1 MKKLLMAF
9 IVLFALTACFKKDTM
24 EGIEIITTT
33 YPSEYIVDYLYGDN
47 SIVES
52 IYPDGTNPTTIKFNK
67 KQIADFSEKNLYV
80 YLGKVKSQ
88 SDLAVAF
95 KNLNKDLLLIDGNL
109 GIDGEYGI
117 EEAWLDP
124 SNMLMIT
131 RNIRNGLN
139 EYIKSAYLNKEIDEK
154 YNNLKIE
161 LSNLDAEFRLL
172 AANSDR
178 QTIVVS
184 NDALLYL
191 QKYGFRVISLDEKS
205 VSDKIIS
212 EVKALIKSNQ
222 IDYVYTLENSDENK
236 RAKELISSENI
247 NELIFRSVETIDDE
261 ERKLGKDYISIMKE
275 NIELLKEGTY
285 NK

>member
-52 IYPDGTNPTTIKFNK
+52 IYPDGTNPKTIKFNK

-222 IDYVYTLENSDENK
+222 IDYVYTLENSAENK

>member
-52 IYPDGTNPTTIKFNK
+52 IYPDGTNPKTIKFNK

-247 NELIFRSVETIDDE
+247 NELIFKSVETIDDE